1 MAAAATATVVTG
13 AAAAGQQEELE
24 TQHILSQNKLCC
36 EWEWIDGSVRD
47 CSVLSSIGYVY
58 PVLNII

>member
-24 TQHILSQNKLCC
+24 TQHISSQNKLCC
-36 EWEWIDGSVRD
+36 EWEWIDGSVQD

-58 PVLNII
+58 PALNII